1 MSILHFVITKEG
13 FVEDEN
19 ERRYGF
25 YELVTLL
32 NELCDKYDVEAK

>member
-19 ERRYGF
+19 ERRNGF
-25 YELVTLL
+25 YEHVDLL
-32 NELCDKYDVEAK
+32 NELCDKYEVEAK